1 MIQVLIDADN
11 LTAPRLRALLK
22 AMPADECRILVVGSP
37 FALSRVEWPRGA
49 RIVEAEGWQA
59 ADVILAEAYR
69 NEQAPL
75 VLASGDGD
83 FGAIAAGHPGP
94 VLVISDR
101 PASMLRRAATV
112 IDPIHDGLDALRDW
126 FDAVLD

>member
-22 AMPADECRILVVGSP
+22 AMPAGECRILVVGSP
-37 FALSRVEWPRGA
+37 SALARVAWPRGA

-59 ADVILAEAYR
+59 ADVILAEAYQH
-69 NEQAPL
+69 EHAPL

-126 FDAVLD
+126 FDAVLG